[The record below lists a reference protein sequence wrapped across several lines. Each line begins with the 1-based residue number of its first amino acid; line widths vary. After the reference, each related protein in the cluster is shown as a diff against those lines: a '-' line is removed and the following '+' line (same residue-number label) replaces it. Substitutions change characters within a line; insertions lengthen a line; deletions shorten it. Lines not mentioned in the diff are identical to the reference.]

1 MDTTRRSRMVVGALA
16 AATVGL
22 VGCGSGDDDTAAED
36 PAEATPDTTAEAE
49 PEPAEPDLTGLVVV
63 NSDGGMYEVPRLEF
77 VNPSTGE
84 VRTTVAYADVTWEPA
99 DGEIESRRS
108 YSGDWR
114 YMAVTLELDA
124 AAEVRVMRL
133 NEATSAYEELFAV
146 SGSNEASYSTDPT
159 EYRSPRFGPDGTT
172 LWMESR
178 PAGGEE
184 LTVVSLDVESYEEGD
199 EPEPSGVSF
208 AIDEAYDSGNGD
220 LVHFA
225 WALDAEGRPVPT
237 LRDDMREAAAGGED
251 GPTVGFWTDAGGAV
265 VAEEFRDNCSELGRL
280 DDGAY
285 LLATCGGSALARGVI
300 DPQAGTLQLTEVVPE
315 GAGGMPETA
324 VVSPDATEALLR
336 IEDVWYLASL
346 ATPGAEPQPV
356 DGLDLDFRGPDANAS
371 TLLGWS

>member
-1 MDTTRRSRMVVGALA
+1 MDTTRRLRMVVGALA

-22 VGCGSGDDDTAAED
+22 VGCGSGDDDSATED
-36 PAEATPDTTAEAE
+36 PAEATPDTTADSDSES
-49 PEPAEPDLTGLVVV
+49 EPAELDLTGLAVI

-77 VNPSTGE
+77 VDPSTGE

-114 YMAVTLELDA
+114 YMAVTLEGDD

-133 NEATSAYEELFAV
+133 NEAESAYEELFAV
-146 SGSNEASYSTDPT
+146 SGVDEASYSTDPT
-159 EYRSPRFGPDGTT
+159 EYRSPRFGPEGPT
-172 LWMESR
+172 LWMESG
-178 PAGGEE
+178 PAGGDEF
-184 LTVVSLDVESYEEGD
+184 TVVSVDVEMYEEGD
-199 EPEPSGVSF
+199 EPESSGV
-208 AIDEAYDSGNGD
+208 GNRERD
-220 LVHFA
+220 A
-225 WALDAEGRPVPT
+225 WALDAGGRPVPT

-265 VAEEFRDNCSELGRL
+265 VAEGFRDNCSELGRL

-285 LLATCGGSALARGVI
+285 LLATCGGSALARAVL
-300 DPQAGTLQLTEVVPE
+300 DPQAGTLQVTELVPE
-315 GAGGMPETA
+315 GADGMPETA

-356 DGLDLDFRGPDANAS
+356 DGLDVDFRGQDANAS